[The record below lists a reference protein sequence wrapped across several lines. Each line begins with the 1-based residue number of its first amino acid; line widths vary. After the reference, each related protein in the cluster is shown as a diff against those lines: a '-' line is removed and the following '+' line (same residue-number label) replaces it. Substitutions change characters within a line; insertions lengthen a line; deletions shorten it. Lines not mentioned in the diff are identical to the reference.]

1 MGSVRNE
8 DVARNRIKRLAE
20 KTKKMQTN
28 LSKLG

>member
-8 DVARNRIKRLAE
+8 DAARNRIKRLAE